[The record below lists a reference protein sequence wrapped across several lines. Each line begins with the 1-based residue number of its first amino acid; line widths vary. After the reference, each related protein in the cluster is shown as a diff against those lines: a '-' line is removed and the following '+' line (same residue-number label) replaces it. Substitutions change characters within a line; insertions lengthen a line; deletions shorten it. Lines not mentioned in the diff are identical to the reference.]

1 MGTFQKGINYLLG
14 EIALASATVSRDREA
29 KKKAELKEADKKA
42 KLDAKTE
49 KAEQHKAE
57 LENEAKT
64 SVEAYLNGSNEE
76 KVQNVAP
83 SNEVSMTQAKVKTQK
98 VINQKYEQKSNF
110 ENKKKTLAQR
120 KKEAEAKELLES
132 KTKKIIDSKFKREM
146 IPYAK

>member
-14 EIALASATVSRDREA
+14 EIALASATVSRDIEA
-29 KKKAELKEADKKA
+29 KKKEADKKA

-64 SVEAYLNGSNEE
+64 SVEAYLNDSNE

-83 SNEVSMTQAKVKTQK
+83 SSEVSMTQAKVKTQK
-98 VINQKYEQKSNF
+98 VINQKYEQKSNL

-120 KKEAEAKELLES
+120 KKEAENKQLLES

>member
-14 EIALASATVSRDREA
+14 EIALASATVSRDIEA
-29 KKKAELKEADKKA
+29 KKKEADKKA

-64 SVEAYLNGSNEE
+64 SVEAYLNDSNE

-83 SNEVSMTQAKVKTQK
+83 SSEVSMTQAKVKTQK
-98 VINQKYEQKSNF
+98 VINQKYEQKSNL

-120 KKEAEAKELLES
+120 KKEAENKQLLES

-146 IPYAK
+146 RPYAK

>member
-14 EIALASATVSRDREA
+14 EIALASATISKDIKD

-64 SVEAYLNGSNEE
+64 SVEAYLNDSNE

-83 SNEVSMTQAKVKTQK
+83 SSEVSMTQAKIKTQK
-98 VINQKYEQKSNF
+98 VINQKYEQKSNL

-120 KKEAEAKELLES
+120 KKEAEAKQLLES
-132 KTKKIIDSKFKREM
+132 KTKKIIDDKFKREM

>member
-14 EIALASATVSRDREA
+14 EIALASATVSRDIEA
-29 KKKAELKEADKKA
+29 KKKEADKKA

-64 SVEAYLNGSNEE
+64 SVEAYLNDSNE

-83 SNEVSMTQAKVKTQK
+83 SSEVSMTQAKVKTQK

-120 KKEAEAKELLES
+120 KKEAENKQLLES

>member
-14 EIALASATVSRDREA
+14 EIALASATVSRDIEA
-29 KKKAELKEADKKA
+29 KKKEADKKA

-49 KAEQHKAE
+49 KTEQHKAE

-64 SVEAYLNGSNEE
+64 SVEAYLNDSNE

-83 SNEVSMTQAKVKTQK
+83 SSEVSMTQAKIKTQK
-98 VINQKYEQKSNF
+98 VINQKYEQKSNL

-120 KKEAEAKELLES
+120 KKEAENKQLLES